1 MNKEQLNAIKER
13 VVNTTPGAWRID
25 KKSDSRAYIT
35 DVWMDGEDN
44 GLIEVHRFGESSKYD
59 DARFIA
65 HARQDVPA
73 LIETVEKLM
82 NVRDVSYA
90 EYAELDAENKRLR
103 NRLRESDETNG
114 RLKLDLFDKNDVHS
128 KEVQSLYNKMHEYQQ
143 LAERHAAATS
153 NCQDAVKTLYQDKH
167 ALLLQNSTLKAKLR
181 DVTKQKRYIM
191 KQFNGKAEQV
201 RIFQQK
207 NKKLQKKCGALEFH
221 LAVSDLGLDSEGMKA
236 DAFQRVL
243 EKVYDELGGMY
254 EKNQALT
261 RHRMLEIVCDI
272 ESVLDGEPSLRDD
285 DDE

>member
-1 MNKEQLNAIKER
+1 MNKEQLDAIKER
-13 VVNTTPGAWRID
+13 VRKTTEGKWDIVDNFWVAQG
-25 KKSDSRAYIT
+25 
-35 DVWMDGEDN
+35 DG
-44 GLIEVHRFGESSKYD
+44 ISYGEGVARCERND
-59 DARFIA
+59 DANFIA

>member
-1 MNKEQLNAIKER
+1 MNKEQLDAIKER
-13 VVNTTPGAWRID
+13 VRKTTEGKWDIVDNFWVAQG
-25 KKSDSRAYIT
+25 
-35 DVWMDGEDN
+35 DG
-44 GLIEVHRFGESSKYD
+44 ISYGEGVARCERND
-59 DARFIA
+59 DANFIA

-221 LAVSDLGLDSEGMKA
+221 LAVSDLGLDSEGMKS